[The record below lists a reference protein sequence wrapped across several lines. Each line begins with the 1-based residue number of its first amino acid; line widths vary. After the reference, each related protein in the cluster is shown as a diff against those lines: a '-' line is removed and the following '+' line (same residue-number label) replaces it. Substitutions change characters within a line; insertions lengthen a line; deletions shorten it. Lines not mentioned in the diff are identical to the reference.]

1 MFVLS
6 DLVVLLVPTIGRY
19 GYSFDDALICRFAV
33 IHYSFHVS
41 PTNFNNYLPYAI
53 LDTLPYVALVVA
65 IRYQFL
71 QLMVHC
77 WWINIFNLSTLL
89 EDTCTL
95 WH

>member
-6 DLVVLLVPTIGRY
+6 DLVVLLVPAIGRY
-19 GYSFDDALICRFAV
+19 GSSFDDDALICRFAV

-41 PTNFNNYLPYAI
+41 PTNFNSYLPYAI

-71 QLMVHC
+71 QLMIHY
-77 WWINIFNLSTLL
+77 WWINIFNFSTVLG
-89 EDTCTL
+89 DT
-95 WH
+95 